1 MASLWNSW
9 RITHRFIAM
18 LVAFVVS
25 VLVIAGIGLAG
36 MSSASKSLK
45 ALHDE
50 SMARS
55 QLASESV
62 EQTLNNRMQV
72 LLSFQH
78 DPNGELASIHD
89 HPVTEHLEAIA
100 ANQARANAIH
110 KQLAEGNLSAQERS
124 LLTAVEAARA
134 AWRPK
139 LAAAIESIRNNDYSA
154 TTMAAFLAA
163 TRVEGVQVL
172 KTAEALRS
180 YQIEQAHLHYQAA
193 EARYTQALWIFAAA
207 LLLLVVPSVLLALA
221 LLTRLKGGFMTAST
235 ALKQIADS
243 DLSHPVP
250 HSGTDEIGCM
260 LQHMEGMRSNL
271 SHAVANVKTGAGAI
285 ASASAQVAAGTLDLS
300 SRTEQQASALEETA
314 AATEELS
321 STVQQNADNAVQAN
335 ELAGEARRMA
345 QNGGDIVGQMV
356 STMAEI
362 NQSAKKIV
370 DIISVIDGIAFQT
383 NILALNAAVEAAR
396 AGEQGRGFA
405 VVASEVRSLAG
416 RSAEAA
422 REIKSLIGAS
432 VERVESGTA
441 LVGRAGQTMAEVVG
455 AIQRVTDIMGEISAA
470 STEQSQGVAQV
481 GEAVTQMDQVTQ
493 QNAALVEEMAAAAA
507 SLNTQARELV
517 DTVAVFQLGTSTA
530 LAGRAPLRRPDTA
543 HTPKPFTTPA
553 VKMTHARP
561 AITSPKPKGST
572 SAAPAPATAVS
583 EADWENF

>member
-9 RITHRFIAM
+9 RITHRFIAV
-18 LVAFVVS
+18 LAAFVVS

-405 VVASEVRSLAG
+405 VVAGAVRSLAG

-422 REIKSLIGAS
+422 REVQALITDAVNKAEMGNAQAAQAGTS
-432 VERVESGTA
+432 MQEIVSG
-441 LVGRAGQTMAEVVG
+441 
-455 AIQRVTDIMGEISAA
+455 IQRVAGIVDEIALA
-470 STEQSQGVAQV
+470 SREQASGLAQINQ
-481 GEAVTQMDQVTQ
+481 AVSHLDGGTQ
-493 QNAALVEEMAAAAA
+493 QNAALVERSSAAAAA
-507 SLNTQARELV
+507 LQQQAHHLAEV
-517 DTVAVFQLGTSTA
+517 ADTFRLEEQ
-530 LAGRAPLRRPDTA
+530 AGLRRPDLTA
-543 HTPKPFTTPA
+543 L
-553 VKMTHARP
+553 R
-561 AITSPKPKGST
+561 
-572 SAAPAPATAVS
+572 
-583 EADWENF
+583 

>member
-9 RITHRFIAM
+9 RITHRFIAV
-18 LVAFVVS
+18 LAAFVVS

-235 ALKQIADS
+235 ALKQIADN

-250 HSGTDEIGCM
+250 HSGTDEIGYM
-260 LQHMEGMRSNL
+260 LQHLEGMRSNL

-383 NILALNAAVEAAR
+383 TILALNAAVEAAR

-405 VVASEVRSLAG
+405 VVAGEVRSLAG

-422 REIKSLIGAS
+422 REVQVLITDAVNKAEMGNAQAAQAGTS
-432 VERVESGTA
+432 MQEIVSG
-441 LVGRAGQTMAEVVG
+441 
-455 AIQRVTDIMGEISAA
+455 IQRVAGIVDEIALA
-470 STEQSQGVAQV
+470 SREQASGLAQINQ
-481 GEAVTQMDQVTQ
+481 AVSHLDGVTQ
-493 QNAALVEEMAAAAA
+493 QNAALVEQSSAAAAA
-507 SLNTQARELV
+507 LQQQAHHLAEV
-517 DTVAVFQLGTSTA
+517 ADTFRLEEQ
-530 LAGRAPLRRPDTA
+530 AGLRRPDLTA
-543 HTPKPFTTPA
+543 L
-553 VKMTHARP
+553 R
-561 AITSPKPKGST
+561 
-572 SAAPAPATAVS
+572 
-583 EADWENF
+583 

>member
-9 RITHRFIAM
+9 RITHRFIAV
-18 LVAFVVS
+18 LAAFVVS

-235 ALKQIADS
+235 ALKQIADN

-250 HSGTDEIGCM
+250 HSGTDEIGYM
-260 LQHMEGMRSNL
+260 LQHLEGMRSNL

-314 AATEELS
+314 SATEELS

-405 VVASEVRSLAG
+405 VVAGEVRSLAG

-422 REIKSLIGAS
+422 REVQVLITDAVNKAEMGNAQAAQAGTS
-432 VERVESGTA
+432 MQEIVSG
-441 LVGRAGQTMAEVVG
+441 
-455 AIQRVTDIMGEISAA
+455 IQRVAGIVDEIALA
-470 STEQSQGVAQV
+470 SREQASGLAQINQ
-481 GEAVTQMDQVTQ
+481 AVSHLDGVTQ
-493 QNAALVEEMAAAAA
+493 QNAALVEQSSAAAAA
-507 SLNTQARELV
+507 LQQQAHHLAEV
-517 DTVAVFQLGTSTA
+517 ADTFRLEEQ
-530 LAGRAPLRRPDTA
+530 AGLRRPDLTA
-543 HTPKPFTTPA
+543 L
-553 VKMTHARP
+553 R
-561 AITSPKPKGST
+561 
-572 SAAPAPATAVS
+572 
-583 EADWENF
+583 

>member
-18 LVAFVVS
+18 LAAFMVSILVV
-25 VLVIAGIGLAG
+25 AGIGLSG
-36 MSSASKSLK
+36 MASARDDLRQLYEG
-45 ALHDE
+45 A
-50 SMARS
+50 MMRS
-55 QLASESV
+55 QMA
-62 EQTLNNRMQV
+62 EQIVQIQNDTRLQV
-72 LLSFQH
+72 LLAFQH
-78 DPNGELASIHD
+78 APGSELAEAHD
-89 HPVTEHLEAIA
+89 HPIQVHLDAIA
-100 ANQARANAIH
+100 TNQSTAIGVHKTLVEDSQTDEERALLDEATKAR
-110 KQLAEGNLSAQERS
+110 Q
-124 LLTAVEAARA
+124 

-139 LAAAIESIRNNDYSA
+139 LAQALEAINRNDFSAQVMGDFLEAARNEGTQVHMTMEAFRAHQLIRASTLYNH
-154 TTMAAFLAA
+154 
-163 TRVEGVQVL
+163 
-172 KTAEALRS
+172 AEERYAL
-180 YQIEQAHLHYQAA
+180 
-193 EARYTQALWIFAAA
+193 ALWIFGGAA
-207 LLLLVVPSVLLALA
+207 LLLVLPSVLLALA

-235 ALKQIADS
+235 ALKQIADN

-405 VVASEVRSLAG
+405 VVAGEVRSLAG

-422 REIKSLIGAS
+422 REVQVLITDAVNKAEMGNAQAAQAGTS
-432 VERVESGTA
+432 MQEIVSG
-441 LVGRAGQTMAEVVG
+441 
-455 AIQRVTDIMGEISAA
+455 IQRVAGIVDEIALA
-470 STEQSQGVAQV
+470 SREQASGLAQINQ
-481 GEAVTQMDQVTQ
+481 AVSHLDGVTQ
-493 QNAALVEEMAAAAA
+493 QNAALVEQSSAAAAA
-507 SLNTQARELV
+507 LQQQAHHLAEV
-517 DTVAVFQLGTSTA
+517 ADTFRLEEQ
-530 LAGRAPLRRPDTA
+530 AGLRRPDLTA
-543 HTPKPFTTPA
+543 L
-553 VKMTHARP
+553 R
-561 AITSPKPKGST
+561 
-572 SAAPAPATAVS
+572 
-583 EADWENF
+583 

>member
-9 RITHRFIAM
+9 RITHRFIAV
-18 LVAFVVS
+18 LAAFVVS

-55 QLASESV
+55 QLASESL

-89 HPVTEHLEAIA
+89 HPITEHLEAIA

-134 AWRPK
+134 AWRSK

-180 YQIEQAHLHYQAA
+180 YQIEQANLHYQAA

-207 LLLLVVPSVLLALA
+207 LLLLVVPSVLMALA

-250 HSGTDEIGCM
+250 HSGTDEIGRM

-271 SHAVANVKTGAGAI
+271 SRAVGNVKTGAEAI

-314 AATEELS
+314 SATEELS

-405 VVASEVRSLAG
+405 VVAGEVRSLAG

-422 REIKSLIGAS
+422 REVQALITDAVNKAEMGNAQAAQAGTS
-432 VERVESGTA
+432 MQEIVSG
-441 LVGRAGQTMAEVVG
+441 
-455 AIQRVTDIMGEISAA
+455 IQRVAGIVDEIALA
-470 STEQSQGVAQV
+470 SREQASGLAQINQ
-481 GEAVTQMDQVTQ
+481 AVSHLDGVTQ
-493 QNAALVEEMAAAAA
+493 QNAALVEQSSAAAAA
-507 SLNTQARELV
+507 LQQQAHHLAEV
-517 DTVAVFQLGTSTA
+517 ADTFRLEEQ
-530 LAGRAPLRRPDTA
+530 AGLRRPDLTA
-543 HTPKPFTTPA
+543 L
-553 VKMTHARP
+553 R
-561 AITSPKPKGST
+561 
-572 SAAPAPATAVS
+572 
-583 EADWENF
+583 

>member
-9 RITHRFIAM
+9 RITHRFIAV
-18 LVAFVVS
+18 LAAFVVS

-100 ANQARANAIH
+100 ANQAHANAIH

-271 SHAVANVKTGAGAI
+271 SRAVGNVKTGAGAI

-314 AATEELS
+314 SATEELS

-405 VVASEVRSLAG
+405 VVAGEVRSLAG

-422 REIKSLIGAS
+422 REAQVLITDAVSKAEMGNAQAAQAGTS
-432 VERVESGTA
+432 MQEIVSG
-441 LVGRAGQTMAEVVG
+441 
-455 AIQRVTDIMGEISAA
+455 IQRVAGIVDEITLA
-470 STEQSQGVAQV
+470 SREQASGLAQINQ
-481 GEAVTQMDQVTQ
+481 AVSHLDGGTQ
-493 QNAALVEEMAAAAA
+493 QNAALVERSSAAAAA
-507 SLNTQARELV
+507 LQQQAHHLAEV
-517 DTVAVFQLGTSTA
+517 ADTFRLEEQ
-530 LAGRAPLRRPDTA
+530 AGLRRPDLTA
-543 HTPKPFTTPA
+543 L
-553 VKMTHARP
+553 R
-561 AITSPKPKGST
+561 
-572 SAAPAPATAVS
+572 
-583 EADWENF
+583 

>member
-221 LLTRLKGGFMTAST
+221 LLTRLKGGFMTAGT
-235 ALKQIADS
+235 ALKQIADN

-250 HSGTDEIGCM
+250 HSGTDEIGYM
-260 LQHMEGMRSNL
+260 LQHLEGMRSNL
-271 SHAVANVKTGAGAI
+271 SHAVGNVKTGAGAI

-405 VVASEVRSLAG
+405 VVAGEVRSLAG

-422 REIKSLIGAS
+422 REVQALITDAVNKAEMGNAQAAQAGTS
-432 VERVESGTA
+432 MQEIVSG
-441 LVGRAGQTMAEVVG
+441 
-455 AIQRVTDIMGEISAA
+455 IQRVAGIVDEIALA
-470 STEQSQGVAQV
+470 SREQASGLAQINQ
-481 GEAVTQMDQVTQ
+481 AVSHLDGVTQ
-493 QNAALVEEMAAAAA
+493 QNAALVEQSSAAAAA
-507 SLNTQARELV
+507 LQQQAHHLAEV
-517 DTVAVFQLGTSTA
+517 ADTFRLEEQ
-530 LAGRAPLRRPDTA
+530 AGLRRPDLTA
-543 HTPKPFTTPA
+543 L
-553 VKMTHARP
+553 R
-561 AITSPKPKGST
+561 
-572 SAAPAPATAVS
+572 
-583 EADWENF
+583 

>member
-9 RITHRFIAM
+9 RITHRFIAV

-235 ALKQIADS
+235 ALKQIADN

-250 HSGTDEIGCM
+250 HSGTDEIGYM
-260 LQHMEGMRSNL
+260 LQHLEGMRSNL

-314 AATEELS
+314 SATEELS

-405 VVASEVRSLAG
+405 VVAGEVRSLAG

-422 REIKSLIGAS
+422 REVQVLITDAVNKAEMGNAQAAQA
-432 VERVESGTA
+432 GTSMQEI
-441 LVGRAGQTMAEVVG
+441 VSS
-455 AIQRVTDIMGEISAA
+455 IQRVADIVDEIALA
-470 STEQSQGVAQV
+470 SREQASGLAQINQ
-481 GEAVTQMDQVTQ
+481 AVSHLDGGTQ
-493 QNAALVEEMAAAAA
+493 QNAALVERSSAAAAA
-507 SLNTQARELV
+507 LQQQAHHLAEV
-517 DTVAVFQLGTSTA
+517 ADTFRLEEQ
-530 LAGRAPLRRPDTA
+530 AGLRRPDLTA
-543 HTPKPFTTPA
+543 L
-553 VKMTHARP
+553 R
-561 AITSPKPKGST
+561 
-572 SAAPAPATAVS
+572 
-583 EADWENF
+583 

>member
-9 RITHRFIAM
+9 RITHRFIAV

-235 ALKQIADS
+235 ALKQIADN

-250 HSGTDEIGCM
+250 HSGTDEIGYM
-260 LQHMEGMRSNL
+260 LQHLEGMRSNL

-405 VVASEVRSLAG
+405 VVAGEVRSLAG

-422 REIKSLIGAS
+422 REVQALITDAVNKAEMGNAQAAQAGTS
-432 VERVESGTA
+432 MQEIVSG
-441 LVGRAGQTMAEVVG
+441 
-455 AIQRVTDIMGEISAA
+455 IQRVAGIVDEIALA
-470 STEQSQGVAQV
+470 SREQASGLAQINQ
-481 GEAVTQMDQVTQ
+481 AVSHLDGGTQ
-493 QNAALVEEMAAAAA
+493 QNAALVERSSAAAAA
-507 SLNTQARELV
+507 LQQQAHHLAEV
-517 DTVAVFQLGTSTA
+517 ADTFRLEEQ
-530 LAGRAPLRRPDTA
+530 AGLRRPDLTA
-543 HTPKPFTTPA
+543 L
-553 VKMTHARP
+553 R
-561 AITSPKPKGST
+561 
-572 SAAPAPATAVS
+572 
-583 EADWENF
+583 

>member
-9 RITHRFIAM
+9 RITHRFIAV
-18 LVAFVVS
+18 LAAFVVS

-235 ALKQIADS
+235 ALKQIADN

-250 HSGTDEIGCM
+250 HSGTDEIGYM

-314 AATEELS
+314 SATEELS

-405 VVASEVRSLAG
+405 VVAGEVRSLAG

-422 REIKSLIGAS
+422 REVQALITDAVNKAEMGNAQAAQAGTS
-432 VERVESGTA
+432 MQEIVSG
-441 LVGRAGQTMAEVVG
+441 
-455 AIQRVTDIMGEISAA
+455 IQRVAGIVDEIALA
-470 STEQSQGVAQV
+470 SREQASGLAQINQ
-481 GEAVTQMDQVTQ
+481 AVSHLDGVTQ
-493 QNAALVEEMAAAAA
+493 QNAALVEQSSAAAAA
-507 SLNTQARELV
+507 LQQQAHHLAEV
-517 DTVAVFQLGTSTA
+517 ADTFRLEEQ
-530 LAGRAPLRRPDTA
+530 AGLRRPDLTA
-543 HTPKPFTTPA
+543 L
-553 VKMTHARP
+553 R
-561 AITSPKPKGST
+561 
-572 SAAPAPATAVS
+572 
-583 EADWENF
+583 

>member
-9 RITHRFIAM
+9 RITHRFIAV
-18 LVAFVVS
+18 LAAFVVS

-50 SMARS
+50 SSMARS

-89 HPVTEHLEAIA
+89 HPITEHLEAIA

-180 YQIEQAHLHYQAA
+180 YQIEQANLHYQAA

-250 HSGTDEIGCM
+250 HSGTDEIGRM

-271 SHAVANVKTGAGAI
+271 SRAVGNVKTGAGAI

-314 AATEELS
+314 SATEELS

-405 VVASEVRSLAG
+405 VVAGEVRSLAG

-422 REIKSLIGAS
+422 REVQALITDAVSKAEMGNAQAAQAGTS
-432 VERVESGTA
+432 MQEIVSG
-441 LVGRAGQTMAEVVG
+441 
-455 AIQRVTDIMGEISAA
+455 IQRVAGIVDEIALA
-470 STEQSQGVAQV
+470 SREQASGLAQINQ
-481 GEAVTQMDQVTQ
+481 AVSHLDGVTQ
-493 QNAALVEEMAAAAA
+493 QNAALVEQSSAAAAA
-507 SLNTQARELV
+507 LQQQAHHLAEV
-517 DTVAVFQLGTSTA
+517 ADTFRLEEQ
-530 LAGRAPLRRPDTA
+530 AGLRRPDLTA
-543 HTPKPFTTPA
+543 L
-553 VKMTHARP
+553 R
-561 AITSPKPKGST
+561 
-572 SAAPAPATAVS
+572 
-583 EADWENF
+583 

>member
-9 RITHRFIAM
+9 RITHRFIAV

-235 ALKQIADS
+235 ALKQIADN

-250 HSGTDEIGCM
+250 HSGTDEIGYM
-260 LQHMEGMRSNL
+260 LQHLEGMRSNL

-405 VVASEVRSLAG
+405 VVAGEVRSLAG

-422 REIKSLIGAS
+422 REVQALITDAVNKAEMGNAQAAQA
-432 VERVESGTA
+432 GTSMQEI
-441 LVGRAGQTMAEVVG
+441 VSS
-455 AIQRVTDIMGEISAA
+455 IQRVADIVDEIALA
-470 STEQSQGVAQV
+470 SREQASGLAQINQ
-481 GEAVTQMDQVTQ
+481 AVSHLDGVTQ
-493 QNAALVEEMAAAAA
+493 QNAALVEQSSAAAAA
-507 SLNTQARELV
+507 LQQQAHHLAEV
-517 DTVAVFQLGTSTA
+517 ADTFRLEEQ
-530 LAGRAPLRRPDTA
+530 AGLRRPDLTA
-543 HTPKPFTTPA
+543 L
-553 VKMTHARP
+553 R
-561 AITSPKPKGST
+561 
-572 SAAPAPATAVS
+572 
-583 EADWENF
+583 

>member
-9 RITHRFIAM
+9 RITHRFIAV
-18 LVAFVVS
+18 LAAFVVS

-235 ALKQIADS
+235 ALKQIADN

-250 HSGTDEIGCM
+250 HSGTDEIGRM

-271 SHAVANVKTGAGAI
+271 SRAVGNVKTGAEAI

-314 AATEELS
+314 SATEELS

-405 VVASEVRSLAG
+405 VVAGEVRSLAG

-422 REIKSLIGAS
+422 REVQALITDAVNKAEMGNAQAAQAGTS
-432 VERVESGTA
+432 MQEIVSG
-441 LVGRAGQTMAEVVG
+441 
-455 AIQRVTDIMGEISAA
+455 IQRVAGIVDEIALA
-470 STEQSQGVAQV
+470 SREQASGLAQINQ
-481 GEAVTQMDQVTQ
+481 AVSHLDGVTQ
-493 QNAALVEEMAAAAA
+493 QNAALVEQSSAAAAA
-507 SLNTQARELV
+507 LQQQAHHLAEV
-517 DTVAVFQLGTSTA
+517 ADTFRLEEQ
-530 LAGRAPLRRPDTA
+530 AGLRRPDLTA
-543 HTPKPFTTPA
+543 L
-553 VKMTHARP
+553 R
-561 AITSPKPKGST
+561 
-572 SAAPAPATAVS
+572 
-583 EADWENF
+583 

>member
-9 RITHRFIAM
+9 RITHRFIAV
-18 LVAFVVS
+18 LAAFVVS

-89 HPVTEHLEAIA
+89 HPTTEHLEAIA

-235 ALKQIADS
+235 ALKQIADN

-250 HSGTDEIGCM
+250 HSGTDEIGYM
-260 LQHMEGMRSNL
+260 LQHLEGMRSNL

-405 VVASEVRSLAG
+405 VVAGEVRSLAG

-422 REIKSLIGAS
+422 REVQALITDAVNKAEMGNAQAAQAGTS
-432 VERVESGTA
+432 MQEIVSG
-441 LVGRAGQTMAEVVG
+441 
-455 AIQRVTDIMGEISAA
+455 IQRVAGIVDEIALA
-470 STEQSQGVAQV
+470 SREQASGLAQINQ
-481 GEAVTQMDQVTQ
+481 AVSHLDGGTQ
-493 QNAALVEEMAAAAA
+493 QNAALVERSSAAAAA
-507 SLNTQARELV
+507 LQQQAHHLAEV
-517 DTVAVFQLGTSTA
+517 ADTFRLEEQ
-530 LAGRAPLRRPDTA
+530 AGLRRPDLTA
-543 HTPKPFTTPA
+543 L
-553 VKMTHARP
+553 R
-561 AITSPKPKGST
+561 
-572 SAAPAPATAVS
+572 
-583 EADWENF
+583 

>member
-18 LVAFVVS
+18 LAAFMVSILVV
-25 VLVIAGIGLAG
+25 AGIGLSG
-36 MSSASKSLK
+36 MASARDDLRQLYEG
-45 ALHDE
+45 A
-50 SMARS
+50 MVRS
-55 QLASESV
+55 QMA
-62 EQTLNNRMQV
+62 EQIVQIQNDTRLQV
-72 LLSFQH
+72 LLAFQH
-78 DPNGELASIHD
+78 APGSELAEAHD
-89 HPVTEHLEAIA
+89 HPIQVHLDAIA
-100 ANQARANAIH
+100 TNQSTAIGVHKTLVEDSQTDEERALLDEATKAR
-110 KQLAEGNLSAQERS
+110 Q
-124 LLTAVEAARA
+124 

-139 LAAAIESIRNNDYSA
+139 LAQALEAINRNDFSAQVMGDFLEAARNEGSQVHMTMEAFRAHQLIRASTLYNH
-154 TTMAAFLAA
+154 
-163 TRVEGVQVL
+163 
-172 KTAEALRS
+172 AEERYAL
-180 YQIEQAHLHYQAA
+180 
-193 EARYTQALWIFAAA
+193 ALWIFGGAA
-207 LLLLVVPSVLLALA
+207 LLLVLPSVLLALA

-271 SHAVANVKTGAGAI
+271 SHAVGNVKTGAGAI

-314 AATEELS
+314 SATEELS

-405 VVASEVRSLAG
+405 VVAGEVRSLAG

-422 REIKSLIGAS
+422 REVQALITDAVNKAEMGNAQAAQAGTS
-432 VERVESGTA
+432 MQEIVSG
-441 LVGRAGQTMAEVVG
+441 
-455 AIQRVTDIMGEISAA
+455 IQRVAGIVDEIALA
-470 STEQSQGVAQV
+470 SREQASGLAQINQ
-481 GEAVTQMDQVTQ
+481 AVSHLDGGTQ
-493 QNAALVEEMAAAAA
+493 QNAALVEQSSAAAAA
-507 SLNTQARELV
+507 LQQQAHHLAEV
-517 DTVAVFQLGTSTA
+517 ADTFRLEEQ
-530 LAGRAPLRRPDTA
+530 AGLRRPDLTA
-543 HTPKPFTTPA
+543 L
-553 VKMTHARP
+553 R
-561 AITSPKPKGST
+561 
-572 SAAPAPATAVS
+572 
-583 EADWENF
+583 

>member
-9 RITHRFIAM
+9 RITHRFIAV
-18 LVAFVVS
+18 LAAFVVS

-221 LLTRLKGGFMTAST
+221 LLTRLKGGFMTAGT
-235 ALKQIADS
+235 ALKQIADN

-271 SHAVANVKTGAGAI
+271 SRAVANVKTGAGAI

-321 STVQQNADNAVQAN
+321 STVQQNADNTVQAN

-405 VVASEVRSLAG
+405 VVAGEVRSLAG

-422 REIKSLIGAS
+422 REVQVLITDAVNKAEMGNAQAAQAGTS
-432 VERVESGTA
+432 MQEIVSG
-441 LVGRAGQTMAEVVG
+441 
-455 AIQRVTDIMGEISAA
+455 IQRVAGIVDEIALA
-470 STEQSQGVAQV
+470 SREQASGLAQINQ
-481 GEAVTQMDQVTQ
+481 AVSHLDGVTQ
-493 QNAALVEEMAAAAA
+493 QNAALVERSSAAAAA
-507 SLNTQARELV
+507 LQQQAHHLAEV
-517 DTVAVFQLGTSTA
+517 ADTFRLEEQ
-530 LAGRAPLRRPDTA
+530 AGLRRPDLTA
-543 HTPKPFTTPA
+543 L
-553 VKMTHARP
+553 R
-561 AITSPKPKGST
+561 
-572 SAAPAPATAVS
+572 
-583 EADWENF
+583 

>member
-18 LVAFVVS
+18 LAAFMVSILVV
-25 VLVIAGIGLAG
+25 AGIGLSG
-36 MSSASKSLK
+36 MASARDDLRQLYEG
-45 ALHDE
+45 A
-50 SMARS
+50 MVRS
-55 QLASESV
+55 QMA
-62 EQTLNNRMQV
+62 EQIVQIQNDTRLQV
-72 LLSFQH
+72 LLAFQH
-78 DPNGELASIHD
+78 APGSELAEAHD
-89 HPVTEHLEAIA
+89 HPIQVHLDAIA
-100 ANQARANAIH
+100 TNQSTAIGVHKTLVEDSQTDEERALLDEATKAR
-110 KQLAEGNLSAQERS
+110 Q
-124 LLTAVEAARA
+124 

-139 LAAAIESIRNNDYSA
+139 LAQALEAINRNDFSAQVMGDFLEAARNEGTQVHMTMEAFRAHQLIRASTLYNH
-154 TTMAAFLAA
+154 
-163 TRVEGVQVL
+163 
-172 KTAEALRS
+172 AEERYAL
-180 YQIEQAHLHYQAA
+180 
-193 EARYTQALWIFAAA
+193 ALWIFGGAA
-207 LLLLVVPSVLLALA
+207 LLLVLPSVLLALA

-250 HSGTDEIGCM
+250 HSGTDEIGYM
-260 LQHMEGMRSNL
+260 LQHLEGMRSNL

-314 AATEELS
+314 SATEELS

-405 VVASEVRSLAG
+405 VVAGEVRSLAG

-422 REIKSLIGAS
+422 REVQVLITDAVNKAEMGNAQAAQAGTS
-432 VERVESGTA
+432 MQEIVSG
-441 LVGRAGQTMAEVVG
+441 
-455 AIQRVTDIMGEISAA
+455 IQRVAGIVDEIALA
-470 STEQSQGVAQV
+470 SREQASGLAQINQ
-481 GEAVTQMDQVTQ
+481 AVSHLDGVTQ
-493 QNAALVEEMAAAAA
+493 QNAALVEQSSAAAAA
-507 SLNTQARELV
+507 LQQQAHHLAEV
-517 DTVAVFQLGTSTA
+517 ADTFRLEEQ
-530 LAGRAPLRRPDTA
+530 AGLRRPDLTA
-543 HTPKPFTTPA
+543 L
-553 VKMTHARP
+553 R
-561 AITSPKPKGST
+561 
-572 SAAPAPATAVS
+572 
-583 EADWENF
+583 

>member
-250 HSGTDEIGCM
+250 HSGTDEIGYM
-260 LQHMEGMRSNL
+260 LQHLEGMRSNL
-271 SHAVANVKTGAGAI
+271 SHAVGNVKTGAGAI

-405 VVASEVRSLAG
+405 VVAGEVRSLAG

-422 REIKSLIGAS
+422 REVQVLITDAVNKAEMGNAQAAQAGTS
-432 VERVESGTA
+432 MQEIVSG
-441 LVGRAGQTMAEVVG
+441 
-455 AIQRVTDIMGEISAA
+455 IQRVAGIVDEIALA
-470 STEQSQGVAQV
+470 SREQASGLAQINQ
-481 GEAVTQMDQVTQ
+481 AVSHLDGVTQ
-493 QNAALVEEMAAAAA
+493 QNAALVEQSSAAAAA
-507 SLNTQARELV
+507 LQQQAHHLAEV
-517 DTVAVFQLGTSTA
+517 ADTFRLEEQ
-530 LAGRAPLRRPDTA
+530 AGLRRPDLTA
-543 HTPKPFTTPA
+543 L
-553 VKMTHARP
+553 R
-561 AITSPKPKGST
+561 
-572 SAAPAPATAVS
+572 
-583 EADWENF
+583 

>member
-9 RITHRFIAM
+9 RITHRFIAV
-18 LVAFVVS
+18 LAAFVVS

-62 EQTLNNRMQV
+62 ERTLNNRMQV

-89 HPVTEHLEAIA
+89 HPITEHLEAIA

-134 AWRPK
+134 AWRSK

-180 YQIEQAHLHYQAA
+180 YQIEQANLHYQAA

-207 LLLLVVPSVLLALA
+207 LLLLVVPSVLLAFA

-250 HSGTDEIGCM
+250 HSGTDEIGRM

-271 SHAVANVKTGAGAI
+271 SRAVGNVKTGAGAI

-314 AATEELS
+314 SATEELS

-422 REIKSLIGAS
+422 REVQALITDAVNKAEMGNAQAAQAGTS
-432 VERVESGTA
+432 MQEIVSG
-441 LVGRAGQTMAEVVG
+441 
-455 AIQRVTDIMGEISAA
+455 IQRVAGIVDEIALA
-470 STEQSQGVAQV
+470 SREQASGLAQINQ
-481 GEAVTQMDQVTQ
+481 AVSHLDGVTQ
-493 QNAALVEEMAAAAA
+493 QNAALVEQSSAAAAA
-507 SLNTQARELV
+507 LQQQAHHLAEV
-517 DTVAVFQLGTSTA
+517 ADTFRLEEQ
-530 LAGRAPLRRPDTA
+530 AGLRRPDLTA
-543 HTPKPFTTPA
+543 L
-553 VKMTHARP
+553 R
-561 AITSPKPKGST
+561 
-572 SAAPAPATAVS
+572 
-583 EADWENF
+583 

>member
-235 ALKQIADS
+235 ALKQIADN

-250 HSGTDEIGCM
+250 HSGTDEIGYM

-405 VVASEVRSLAG
+405 VVAGEVRSLAG

-422 REIKSLIGAS
+422 REVQVLITDAVNKAEMGNAQAAQA
-432 VERVESGTA
+432 GTSMQEI
-441 LVGRAGQTMAEVVG
+441 VSS
-455 AIQRVTDIMGEISAA
+455 IQRVADIVDEIALA
-470 STEQSQGVAQV
+470 SREQASGLAQINQ
-481 GEAVTQMDQVTQ
+481 AVSHLDGGTQ
-493 QNAALVEEMAAAAA
+493 QNAALVERSSAAAAA
-507 SLNTQARELV
+507 LQQQAHHLAEV
-517 DTVAVFQLGTSTA
+517 ADTFRLEEQ
-530 LAGRAPLRRPDTA
+530 AGLRRPDLTA
-543 HTPKPFTTPA
+543 L
-553 VKMTHARP
+553 R
-561 AITSPKPKGST
+561 
-572 SAAPAPATAVS
+572 
-583 EADWENF
+583 

>member
-9 RITHRFIAM
+9 RITHRFIAV
-18 LVAFVVS
+18 LAAFVVS

-235 ALKQIADS
+235 ALKQIADN

-250 HSGTDEIGCM
+250 HSGTDEIGYM
-260 LQHMEGMRSNL
+260 LQHLEGMRSNL

-314 AATEELS
+314 SATEELS

-405 VVASEVRSLAG
+405 VVAGEVRSLAG

-422 REIKSLIGAS
+422 REVQALITDAVSKAEMGNAQAAQAGTS
-432 VERVESGTA
+432 MQEIVSG
-441 LVGRAGQTMAEVVG
+441 
-455 AIQRVTDIMGEISAA
+455 IQRVAGIVDEIALA
-470 STEQSQGVAQV
+470 SREQASGLAQINQ
-481 GEAVTQMDQVTQ
+481 AVSHLDGGTQ
-493 QNAALVEEMAAAAA
+493 QNAALVERSSAAAAA
-507 SLNTQARELV
+507 LQQQAHHLAEV
-517 DTVAVFQLGTSTA
+517 ADTFRLEEQ
-530 LAGRAPLRRPDTA
+530 AGLRRPDLTA
-543 HTPKPFTTPA
+543 L
-553 VKMTHARP
+553 R
-561 AITSPKPKGST
+561 
-572 SAAPAPATAVS
+572 
-583 EADWENF
+583 

>member
-9 RITHRFIAM
+9 RITHRFIAV
-18 LVAFVVS
+18 LAAFVVS

-235 ALKQIADS
+235 ALKQIADN

-250 HSGTDEIGCM
+250 HSGTDEIGYM
-260 LQHMEGMRSNL
+260 LQHLEGMRSNL

-314 AATEELS
+314 SATEELS

-405 VVASEVRSLAG
+405 VVAGEVRSLAG

-422 REIKSLIGAS
+422 REVQVLITDAVNKAEMGNAQAAQAGTS
-432 VERVESGTA
+432 MQEIVSG
-441 LVGRAGQTMAEVVG
+441 
-455 AIQRVTDIMGEISAA
+455 IQRVAGIVDEIALA
-470 STEQSQGVAQV
+470 SREQASGLAQINQ
-481 GEAVTQMDQVTQ
+481 AVSHLDGGTQ
-493 QNAALVEEMAAAAA
+493 QNAALVERSSAAAAA
-507 SLNTQARELV
+507 LQQQAHHLAEV
-517 DTVAVFQLGTSTA
+517 ADTFRLEEQ
-530 LAGRAPLRRPDTA
+530 AGLRRPDLTA
-543 HTPKPFTTPA
+543 L
-553 VKMTHARP
+553 R
-561 AITSPKPKGST
+561 
-572 SAAPAPATAVS
+572 
-583 EADWENF
+583 

>member
-235 ALKQIADS
+235 ALKQIADN

-250 HSGTDEIGCM
+250 HSGTDEIGYM
-260 LQHMEGMRSNL
+260 LQHLEGMRSNL

-405 VVASEVRSLAG
+405 VVAGEVRSLAG

-422 REIKSLIGAS
+422 REVQALITDAVNKAEMGNAQAAQA
-432 VERVESGTA
+432 GTSMQEI
-441 LVGRAGQTMAEVVG
+441 VSS
-455 AIQRVTDIMGEISAA
+455 IQRVADIVDEIALA
-470 STEQSQGVAQV
+470 SREQASGLAQINQ
-481 GEAVTQMDQVTQ
+481 AVSHLDGGTQ
-493 QNAALVEEMAAAAA
+493 QNAALVERSSAAAAA
-507 SLNTQARELV
+507 LQQQAHHLAEV
-517 DTVAVFQLGTSTA
+517 ADTFRLEEQ
-530 LAGRAPLRRPDTA
+530 AGLRRPDLTA
-543 HTPKPFTTPA
+543 L
-553 VKMTHARP
+553 R
-561 AITSPKPKGST
+561 
-572 SAAPAPATAVS
+572 
-583 EADWENF
+583 

>member
-9 RITHRFIAM
+9 RITHRFIAV
-18 LVAFVVS
+18 LAAFVVS

-78 DPNGELASIHD
+78 DPNRELASIHD
-89 HPVTEHLEAIA
+89 HPTTEHLEAIA

-235 ALKQIADS
+235 ALKQIADN

-271 SHAVANVKTGAGAI
+271 SRAVANVKTGAGAI

-405 VVASEVRSLAG
+405 VVAGEVRSLAG

-422 REIKSLIGAS
+422 REVQALITDAVNKAEMGNAQAAQAGTS
-432 VERVESGTA
+432 MQEIVSG
-441 LVGRAGQTMAEVVG
+441 
-455 AIQRVTDIMGEISAA
+455 IQRVAGIVDEIALA
-470 STEQSQGVAQV
+470 SREQASGLAQINQ
-481 GEAVTQMDQVTQ
+481 AVSHLDGGTQ
-493 QNAALVEEMAAAAA
+493 QNAALVERSSAAAAA
-507 SLNTQARELV
+507 LQQQAHHLAEV
-517 DTVAVFQLGTSTA
+517 ADTFRLEEQ
-530 LAGRAPLRRPDTA
+530 AGLRRPDLTA
-543 HTPKPFTTPA
+543 L
-553 VKMTHARP
+553 R
-561 AITSPKPKGST
+561 
-572 SAAPAPATAVS
+572 
-583 EADWENF
+583 

>member
-1 MASLWNSW
+1 
-9 RITHRFIAM
+9 M

-235 ALKQIADS
+235 ALKQIADN

-271 SHAVANVKTGAGAI
+271 SRAVANVKTGAGAI

-314 AATEELS
+314 SATEELS

-405 VVASEVRSLAG
+405 VVAGEVRSLAG

-422 REIKSLIGAS
+422 REVQALITDAVNKAEMGNAQAAQAGTS
-432 VERVESGTA
+432 MQEIVSG
-441 LVGRAGQTMAEVVG
+441 
-455 AIQRVTDIMGEISAA
+455 IQRVADIVDEIALA
-470 STEQSQGVAQV
+470 SREQASGLAQINQ
-481 GEAVTQMDQVTQ
+481 AVSHLDGVTQ
-493 QNAALVEEMAAAAA
+493 QNAALVEQSSAAAAA
-507 SLNTQARELV
+507 LQQQAHHLAEV
-517 DTVAVFQLGTSTA
+517 ADTFRLEEQ
-530 LAGRAPLRRPDTA
+530 AGLRRPDLTA
-543 HTPKPFTTPA
+543 L
-553 VKMTHARP
+553 R
-561 AITSPKPKGST
+561 
-572 SAAPAPATAVS
+572 
-583 EADWENF
+583 

>member
-9 RITHRFIAM
+9 RITHRFIAV
-18 LVAFVVS
+18 LAAFVVS

-271 SHAVANVKTGAGAI
+271 SRAVGNVKTGAGAI

-314 AATEELS
+314 SATEELS

-405 VVASEVRSLAG
+405 VVAGEVRSLAG

-422 REIKSLIGAS
+422 REVQVLITDAVNKAEMGNAQAAQAGTS
-432 VERVESGTA
+432 MQEIVSG
-441 LVGRAGQTMAEVVG
+441 
-455 AIQRVTDIMGEISAA
+455 IQRVAGIVDEIALA
-470 STEQSQGVAQV
+470 SREQASGLAQINQ
-481 GEAVTQMDQVTQ
+481 AVSHLDGVTQ
-493 QNAALVEEMAAAAA
+493 QNAALVEQSSAAAAA
-507 SLNTQARELV
+507 LQQQAHHLAEV
-517 DTVAVFQLGTSTA
+517 ADTFRLEEQ
-530 LAGRAPLRRPDTA
+530 AGLRRPDLTA
-543 HTPKPFTTPA
+543 L
-553 VKMTHARP
+553 R
-561 AITSPKPKGST
+561 
-572 SAAPAPATAVS
+572 
-583 EADWENF
+583 

>member
-9 RITHRFIAM
+9 RITHRFIAV
-18 LVAFVVS
+18 LAAFVVS

-78 DPNGELASIHD
+78 YPNGELASIHD

-180 YQIEQAHLHYQAA
+180 YQIEQANLHYQAA

-235 ALKQIADS
+235 ALKQIADN

-250 HSGTDEIGCM
+250 HSGTDEIGYM

-314 AATEELS
+314 SATEELS

-405 VVASEVRSLAG
+405 VVAGEVRSLAG

-422 REIKSLIGAS
+422 REVQVLITDAVNKAEMGNAQAAQAGTS
-432 VERVESGTA
+432 MQEIVSG
-441 LVGRAGQTMAEVVG
+441 
-455 AIQRVTDIMGEISAA
+455 IQRVAGIVDEIALA
-470 STEQSQGVAQV
+470 SREQASGLAQINQ
-481 GEAVTQMDQVTQ
+481 AVSHLDGVTQ
-493 QNAALVEEMAAAAA
+493 QNAALVEQSSAAAAA
-507 SLNTQARELV
+507 LQQQAHHLAEV
-517 DTVAVFQLGTSTA
+517 ADTFRLEEQ
-530 LAGRAPLRRPDTA
+530 AGLRRPDLTA
-543 HTPKPFTTPA
+543 L
-553 VKMTHARP
+553 R
-561 AITSPKPKGST
+561 
-572 SAAPAPATAVS
+572 
-583 EADWENF
+583 

>member
-235 ALKQIADS
+235 ALKQIADN

-271 SHAVANVKTGAGAI
+271 SRAVANVKTGAGAI

-314 AATEELS
+314 SATEELS

-405 VVASEVRSLAG
+405 VVAGEVRSLAG

-422 REIKSLIGAS
+422 REVQALITDAVNKAEMGNAQAAQA
-432 VERVESGTA
+432 GTSMQEI
-441 LVGRAGQTMAEVVG
+441 VSS
-455 AIQRVTDIMGEISAA
+455 IQRVADIVDEIALA
-470 STEQSQGVAQV
+470 SREQASGLAQINQ
-481 GEAVTQMDQVTQ
+481 AVSHLDGGTQ
-493 QNAALVEEMAAAAA
+493 QNAALVERSSAAAAA
-507 SLNTQARELV
+507 LQQQAHHLAEV
-517 DTVAVFQLGTSTA
+517 ADTFRLEEQ
-530 LAGRAPLRRPDTA
+530 AGLRRPDLTA
-543 HTPKPFTTPA
+543 L
-553 VKMTHARP
+553 R
-561 AITSPKPKGST
+561 
-572 SAAPAPATAVS
+572 
-583 EADWENF
+583 

>member
-18 LVAFVVS
+18 LAAFMVSILVV
-25 VLVIAGIGLAG
+25 AGIGLSG
-36 MSSASKSLK
+36 MASARDDLRQLYEG
-45 ALHDE
+45 A
-50 SMARS
+50 MVRS
-55 QLASESV
+55 QMA
-62 EQTLNNRMQV
+62 EQIVQIQNDTRLQV
-72 LLSFQH
+72 LLAFQH
-78 DPNGELASIHD
+78 APGSELAEAHD
-89 HPVTEHLEAIA
+89 HPIQVHLDAIA
-100 ANQARANAIH
+100 TNQSTAIGVHKTLVEDSQTDEERALLDEATKAR
-110 KQLAEGNLSAQERS
+110 Q
-124 LLTAVEAARA
+124 

-139 LAAAIESIRNNDYSA
+139 LAQALEAINRNDFSAQVMGDFLEAARNEGTQVHMTMEAFRAHQLIRASTLYNH
-154 TTMAAFLAA
+154 
-163 TRVEGVQVL
+163 
-172 KTAEALRS
+172 AEERYAL
-180 YQIEQAHLHYQAA
+180 
-193 EARYTQALWIFAAA
+193 ALWIFGGAA
-207 LLLLVVPSVLLALA
+207 LLLVLPSVLLALA

-235 ALKQIADS
+235 ALKQIADN

-250 HSGTDEIGCM
+250 HSGTDEIGYM

-405 VVASEVRSLAG
+405 VVAGEVRSLAG

-422 REIKSLIGAS
+422 REVQALITDAVSKAEMGNAQAAQAGTS
-432 VERVESGTA
+432 MQEIVSG
-441 LVGRAGQTMAEVVG
+441 
-455 AIQRVTDIMGEISAA
+455 IQRVAGIVDEIALA
-470 STEQSQGVAQV
+470 SREQASGLAQINQ
-481 GEAVTQMDQVTQ
+481 AVSHLDGVTQ
-493 QNAALVEEMAAAAA
+493 QNAALVEQSSAAAAA
-507 SLNTQARELV
+507 LQQQAHHLAEV
-517 DTVAVFQLGTSTA
+517 ADTFRLEEQ
-530 LAGRAPLRRPDTA
+530 AGLRRPDLTA
-543 HTPKPFTTPA
+543 L
-553 VKMTHARP
+553 R
-561 AITSPKPKGST
+561 
-572 SAAPAPATAVS
+572 
-583 EADWENF
+583 

>member
-9 RITHRFIAM
+9 RITHRFIAV
-18 LVAFVVS
+18 LAAFMVS
-25 VLVIAGIGLAG
+25 ILVIAGIGLSG
-36 MSSASKSLK
+36 MASARDDLRQLYEG
-45 ALHDE
+45 A
-50 SMARS
+50 MVRS
-55 QLASESV
+55 QMA
-62 EQTLNNRMQV
+62 EQIVQIQNDTRLQV
-72 LLSFQH
+72 LLAFQH
-78 DPNGELASIHD
+78 APGSELAEAHD
-89 HPVTEHLEAIA
+89 HPIQVHLDAIA
-100 ANQARANAIH
+100 TNQSTAIGVHKTLVEDSQTDEERALLDEATKAR
-110 KQLAEGNLSAQERS
+110 Q
-124 LLTAVEAARA
+124 

-139 LAAAIESIRNNDYSA
+139 LA
-154 TTMAAFLAA
+154 
-163 TRVEGVQVL
+163 
-172 KTAEALRS
+172 
-180 YQIEQAHLHYQAA
+180 
-193 EARYTQALWIFAAA
+193 QALEAIQRNDFSAQVMGDFLEAARNEGSEVHMTMETFRAHQLIRASTLYNHAEERYA
-207 LLLLVVPSVLLALA
+207 LALWVFGGAALLLVVPSVLLALA

-271 SHAVANVKTGAGAI
+271 SRAVGNVKTGAGAI

-314 AATEELS
+314 SATEELS

-405 VVASEVRSLAG
+405 VVAGEVRSLAG

-422 REIKSLIGAS
+422 REVQALITDAVNKAEMGNAQAAQAGTS
-432 VERVESGTA
+432 MQEIVSG
-441 LVGRAGQTMAEVVG
+441 
-455 AIQRVTDIMGEISAA
+455 IQRVAGIVDEIALA
-470 STEQSQGVAQV
+470 SREQASGLAQINQ
-481 GEAVTQMDQVTQ
+481 AVSHLDGVTQ
-493 QNAALVEEMAAAAA
+493 QNAALVEQSSAAAAA
-507 SLNTQARELV
+507 LQQQAHHLAEV
-517 DTVAVFQLGTSTA
+517 ADTFRLEEQ
-530 LAGRAPLRRPDTA
+530 AGLRRPDLTA
-543 HTPKPFTTPA
+543 L
-553 VKMTHARP
+553 R
-561 AITSPKPKGST
+561 
-572 SAAPAPATAVS
+572 
-583 EADWENF
+583 

>member
-18 LVAFVVS
+18 LAAFVVS
-25 VLVIAGIGLAG
+25 ILVVAGIGLSG
-36 MSSASKSLK
+36 MASARDDLRQLYEG
-45 ALHDE
+45 A
-50 SMARS
+50 MVRS
-55 QLASESV
+55 QMA
-62 EQTLNNRMQV
+62 EQIVQIQNDTRLQV
-72 LLSFQH
+72 LLAFQH
-78 DPNGELASIHD
+78 APGSELAEAHD
-89 HPVTEHLEAIA
+89 HPIQVHLDAIA
-100 ANQARANAIH
+100 TNQSTAIGVHKTLVEDSQTDEERALLDEATKAR
-110 KQLAEGNLSAQERS
+110 Q
-124 LLTAVEAARA
+124 

-139 LAAAIESIRNNDYSA
+139 LAQALEAINRNDFSAQVMGDFLEAARNEGTQVHMTMEAFRAHQLIRASTLYNH
-154 TTMAAFLAA
+154 
-163 TRVEGVQVL
+163 
-172 KTAEALRS
+172 AEERYAL
-180 YQIEQAHLHYQAA
+180 
-193 EARYTQALWIFAAA
+193 ALWIFGGAA
-207 LLLLVVPSVLLALA
+207 LLLVLPSVLLALA

-271 SHAVANVKTGAGAI
+271 SRAVANVKTGAGAI

-314 AATEELS
+314 SATEELS

-405 VVASEVRSLAG
+405 VVAGEVRSLAG

-422 REIKSLIGAS
+422 REVQALITDAVNKAEMGNAQAAQA
-432 VERVESGTA
+432 GTSMQEI
-441 LVGRAGQTMAEVVG
+441 VSS
-455 AIQRVTDIMGEISAA
+455 IQRVADIVDEIALA
-470 STEQSQGVAQV
+470 SREQASGLAQINQ
-481 GEAVTQMDQVTQ
+481 AVSHLDGVTQ
-493 QNAALVEEMAAAAA
+493 QNAALVEQSSAAAAA
-507 SLNTQARELV
+507 LQQQAHHLAEV
-517 DTVAVFQLGTSTA
+517 ADTFRLEEQ
-530 LAGRAPLRRPDTA
+530 AGLRRPDLTA
-543 HTPKPFTTPA
+543 L
-553 VKMTHARP
+553 R
-561 AITSPKPKGST
+561 
-572 SAAPAPATAVS
+572 
-583 EADWENF
+583 

>member
-9 RITHRFIAM
+9 RITHRFIAV
-18 LVAFVVS
+18 LAAFVVS

-180 YQIEQAHLHYQAA
+180 YQIEQANLHYQAA

-235 ALKQIADS
+235 ALKQIADN

-250 HSGTDEIGCM
+250 HSGTDEIGYM
-260 LQHMEGMRSNL
+260 LQHLEGMRSNL
-271 SHAVANVKTGAGAI
+271 SHAVGNVKTGAGAI

-405 VVASEVRSLAG
+405 VVAGEVRSLAG

-422 REIKSLIGAS
+422 REVQVLITDAVNKAEMGNAQAAQAGTS
-432 VERVESGTA
+432 MQEIVSG
-441 LVGRAGQTMAEVVG
+441 
-455 AIQRVTDIMGEISAA
+455 IQRVAGIVDEIALA
-470 STEQSQGVAQV
+470 SREQASGLAQINQ
-481 GEAVTQMDQVTQ
+481 AVSHLDGVTQ
-493 QNAALVEEMAAAAA
+493 QNAALVEQSSAAAAA
-507 SLNTQARELV
+507 LQQQAHHLAEV
-517 DTVAVFQLGTSTA
+517 ADTFRLEEQ
-530 LAGRAPLRRPDTA
+530 AGLRRPDLTA
-543 HTPKPFTTPA
+543 L
-553 VKMTHARP
+553 R
-561 AITSPKPKGST
+561 
-572 SAAPAPATAVS
+572 
-583 EADWENF
+583 

>member
-235 ALKQIADS
+235 ALKQIADN

-271 SHAVANVKTGAGAI
+271 SRAVANVKTGAGAI

-321 STVQQNADNAVQAN
+321 STVQQNADNTVQAN

-405 VVASEVRSLAG
+405 VVAGEVRSLAG

-422 REIKSLIGAS
+422 REVQALITDAVNKAEMGNAQAAQA
-432 VERVESGTA
+432 GTSMQEI
-441 LVGRAGQTMAEVVG
+441 VSS
-455 AIQRVTDIMGEISAA
+455 IQRVADIVDEIALA
-470 STEQSQGVAQV
+470 SREQASGLAQINQ
-481 GEAVTQMDQVTQ
+481 AVSHLDGVTQ
-493 QNAALVEEMAAAAA
+493 QNAALVEQSSAAAAA
-507 SLNTQARELV
+507 LQQQAHHLAEV
-517 DTVAVFQLGTSTA
+517 ADTFRLEEQ
-530 LAGRAPLRRPDTA
+530 AGLRRPDLTA
-543 HTPKPFTTPA
+543 L
-553 VKMTHARP
+553 R
-561 AITSPKPKGST
+561 
-572 SAAPAPATAVS
+572 
-583 EADWENF
+583 

>member
-9 RITHRFIAM
+9 RITHRFIAV
-18 LVAFVVS
+18 LAAFVVS

-235 ALKQIADS
+235 ALKQIADN

-271 SHAVANVKTGAGAI
+271 SRAVANVKTGAGAI

-405 VVASEVRSLAG
+405 VVAGEVRSLAG

-422 REIKSLIGAS
+422 REVQVLITDAVNKAEMGNAQAAQAGTS
-432 VERVESGTA
+432 MQEIVSG
-441 LVGRAGQTMAEVVG
+441 
-455 AIQRVTDIMGEISAA
+455 IQRVAGIVDEIALA
-470 STEQSQGVAQV
+470 SREQASGLAQINQ
-481 GEAVTQMDQVTQ
+481 AVSHLDGGTQ
-493 QNAALVEEMAAAAA
+493 QNAALVERSSAAAAA
-507 SLNTQARELV
+507 LQQQAHHLAEV
-517 DTVAVFQLGTSTA
+517 ADTFRLEEQ
-530 LAGRAPLRRPDTA
+530 AGLRRPDLTA
-543 HTPKPFTTPA
+543 L
-553 VKMTHARP
+553 R
-561 AITSPKPKGST
+561 
-572 SAAPAPATAVS
+572 
-583 EADWENF
+583 

>member
-9 RITHRFIAM
+9 RITHRFIAV
-18 LVAFVVS
+18 LAAFVVS

-235 ALKQIADS
+235 ALKQIADN

-250 HSGTDEIGCM
+250 HSGTDEIGYM

-271 SHAVANVKTGAGAI
+271 SRAVANVKTGAGAI

-405 VVASEVRSLAG
+405 VVAGEVRSLAG

-422 REIKSLIGAS
+422 REVQALITDAVNKAEMGNAQAAQAGTS
-432 VERVESGTA
+432 MQEIVSG
-441 LVGRAGQTMAEVVG
+441 
-455 AIQRVTDIMGEISAA
+455 IQRVAGIVDEIALA
-470 STEQSQGVAQV
+470 SREQASGLAQINQ
-481 GEAVTQMDQVTQ
+481 AVSHLDGGTQ
-493 QNAALVEEMAAAAA
+493 QNAALVERSSAAAAA
-507 SLNTQARELV
+507 LQQQAHHLAEV
-517 DTVAVFQLGTSTA
+517 ADTFRLEEQ
-530 LAGRAPLRRPDTA
+530 AGLRRPDLTA
-543 HTPKPFTTPA
+543 L
-553 VKMTHARP
+553 R
-561 AITSPKPKGST
+561 
-572 SAAPAPATAVS
+572 
-583 EADWENF
+583 

>member
-9 RITHRFIAM
+9 RITHRFIAV
-18 LVAFVVS
+18 LAAFVVS

-250 HSGTDEIGCM
+250 HSGTDEIGYM
-260 LQHMEGMRSNL
+260 LQHLEGMRSNL

-314 AATEELS
+314 SATEELS

-405 VVASEVRSLAG
+405 VVAGEVRSLAG

-422 REIKSLIGAS
+422 REVQVLITDAVNKAEMGNAQAAQAGTS
-432 VERVESGTA
+432 MQEIVSG
-441 LVGRAGQTMAEVVG
+441 
-455 AIQRVTDIMGEISAA
+455 IQRVAGIVDEIALA
-470 STEQSQGVAQV
+470 SREQASGLAQINQ
-481 GEAVTQMDQVTQ
+481 AVSHLDGVTQ
-493 QNAALVEEMAAAAA
+493 QNAALVEQSSAAAAA
-507 SLNTQARELV
+507 LQQQAHHLAEV
-517 DTVAVFQLGTSTA
+517 ADTFRLEEQ
-530 LAGRAPLRRPDTA
+530 AGLRRPGLTA
-543 HTPKPFTTPA
+543 L
-553 VKMTHARP
+553 R
-561 AITSPKPKGST
+561 
-572 SAAPAPATAVS
+572 
-583 EADWENF
+583 